1 MWFVFY
7 PSVLLFELDRYDR
20 SLLGQ
25 GGKRNLLDDNIEDK
39 SSLIGSV
46 GEGDG
51 AWWKVDKSVHILLVP
66 ALVFILRL
74 KG

>member
-25 GGKRNLLDDNIEDK
+25 GGKMSFLDDATKDK
-39 SSLIGSV
+39 STLFGRV
-46 GEGDG
+46 GGG
-51 AWWKVDKSVHILLVP
+51 MVHGGKWASQFRP
-66 ALVFILRL
+66 C
-74 KG
+74 